1 MRLQTKLVTVIV
13 FSFLFVLYLS
23 VLHVAYSMS
32 AISDSIEGMVV
43 ELESESILRF
53 LDIQI
58 SELEE
63 EGRIFLSAGN
73 YDDRSLLDVLD
84 QSSLSLVGASFAAVA
99 DESGSVVLIG
109 NLSGNRDTLKG
120 MIVAELKTMR
130 VHEKGVIL
138 LDKPAIF
145 AAFDVGGKTVIFFR
159 YFDDGIIDS
168 LVEHEDVNVRVSER
182 YVETEEYRVEGKT
195 LTVYLPVHDVSGR
208 VAVVIEYEFPAY
220 WRDLSRL
227 GVVSTIIFV
236 SATTVAVGVAALVTL
251 GRDVSRIRRLSDFME
266 SITRNRDFGR
276 RADSD
281 GDDEISQL
289 AASINR
295 MLDEIERYQRDLK
308 NANEN
313 LRLLNS
319 ILRHDLLNRL
329 TRILAYA
336 EMGYEERN
344 PEFYREILE
353 AVEDSVRLIERVRNL
368 EIAFSDFKPSKMN
381 LRQVIEEVMGE
392 YDLEYSVDGDAT
404 VLADEG
410 LYSVLDNLVHN
421 AIKHGGT
428 NRIDFKIAERD
439 GRVELRVIDYGRGIP
454 DEFKRIIFE
463 EGFSTANSSG
473 LGLYIVKRIVERYGG
488 SVWVEDSRPS
498 GAVFVIL
505 LPKA

>member
-1 MRLQTKLVTVIV
+1 MRLQTKLVIVIV
-13 FSFLFVLYLS
+13 FSFLFVLFLS
-23 VLHVAYSMS
+23 VLHAAYSMVT
-32 AISDSIEGMVV
+32 ISDTIEGMVV
-43 ELESESILRF
+43 ELESGSILKFIDTQVR
-53 LDIQI
+53 
-58 SELEE
+58 ELEE
-63 EGRIFLSAGN
+63 RGRIFLSAR
-73 YDDRSLLDVLD
+73 DSADRSLHGVLD
-84 QSSLSLVGASFAAVA
+84 QPNLSVIGASFAAIV
-99 DESGSVVLIG
+99 DENGSLVLIG
-109 NLSGNRDTLKG
+109 NLSGDESALKG
-120 MIVAELKTMR
+120 MIVASLEMMR
-130 VHEKGVIL
+130 EREKGVIL

-145 AAFDVGGKTVIFFR
+145 AAFDAGGKTVVFIR

-168 LVEHEDVNVRVSER
+168 LIEHEDVNVRVSDR
-182 YVETEEYRVEGKT
+182 YVETEEYLVEGKT

-208 VAVVIEYEFPAY
+208 VAVVFEYEFPAY

-227 GVVSTIIFV
+227 GVISTIVFV
-236 SATTVAVGVAALVTL
+236 SATTVAVGVAVLVTL
-251 GRDVSRIRRLSDFME
+251 GRDVTRIKRLSDFME
-266 SITRNRDFGR
+266 SITRNRDFGK

-289 AASINR
+289 AKSINR
-295 MLDEIERYQRDLK
+295 MLDEIEEYQRNLK

-336 EMGYEERN
+336 EIGYEERN

-353 AVEDSVRLIERVRNL
+353 AVEDSVRLIERIRNL
-368 EIAFSDFKPSKMN
+368 EIAFSDFKPSKMK
-381 LRQVIEEVMGE
+381 LGQVIGEVMSE
-392 YDLEYSVDGDAT
+392 YDLEYSVEGDAT

-428 NRIDFKIAERD
+428 DRIDFKIAVRN
-439 GRVELRVIDYGRGIP
+439 GWVELKVIDYGRGIP
-454 DEFKRIIFE
+454 DELKRSIFE

-473 LGLYIVKRIVERYGG
+473 LGLYIVKKIVERYGG

-498 GAVFVIL
+498 GAVFVIS